1 MPKLSK
7 PRFDAIRE
15 YCGEDDEEIA
25 EVMAEIVIHV
35 LDKTVRF
42 LENCRRDGLTLAEAI
57 RLFKKQ
63 RRMFL
68 EGL

>member
-1 MPKLSK
+1 MPIR
-7 PRFDAIRE
+7 PRFDAIKE
-15 YCGEDDEEIA
+15 YSEEDDEEIA
-25 EVMAEIVIHV
+25 EQVAEIVIHV

-42 LENCRRDGLTLAEAI
+42 LENCRRDGLTLAQAI